1 VYRLVTPEMPQ
12 QLPLR
17 MLFQPISAGVF
28 FRACEADSFRGL
40 VAALIGDPNYETAT
54 TEDRLLERL
63 RVAHDSSFL
72 AKFDGRQ
79 LVVGHH
85 DLADTINVAS
95 DEPLLRSLDRLGF
108 VSLTPDLK
116 TQEAEDE

>member
-1 VYRLVTPEMPQ
+1 MYRLVTPEMPQ

-17 MLFQPISAGVF
+17 MLFEPIGAGVF

-40 VAALIGDPNYETAT
+40 VAALIGDPDYESAPV
-54 TEDRLLERL
+54 EDRLLERL
-63 RVAHDSSFL
+63 RVAHDAAFL
-72 AKFDGRQ
+72 AKLEGRQ
-79 LVVGHH
+79 VAVGDH

-95 DEPLLRSLDRLGF
+95 DAPLLRSLDRLGF

-116 TQEAEDE
+116 AQEAQDE